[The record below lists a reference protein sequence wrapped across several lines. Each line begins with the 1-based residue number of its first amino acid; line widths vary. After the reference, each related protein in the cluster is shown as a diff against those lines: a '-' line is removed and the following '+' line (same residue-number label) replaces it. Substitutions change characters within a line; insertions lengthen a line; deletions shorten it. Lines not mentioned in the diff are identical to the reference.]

1 MSHTSKTRVGRISI
15 RVNDRFILCDQ
26 IAKVGVSQ
34 APHLK
39 VWTQEA
45 SCFPRVRKQTESG
58 TCLAPDFTLDIN
70 KGSSHRSTQATPR
83 TAVHRGKM
91 RYRRSD
97 SESSHEIVAVQ
108 APVARRHRHP
118 RAPTTVQIV
127 NDDFD
132 AVTQDIDFE
141 TASEMRGFDGVTQVH
156 VHKEEMGDAGRY
168 SGVYGV
174 YGEWAEKHEV
184 DYGRAP
190 DLQQDEYLYAEELA
204 RRVLDAGLNDQETV
218 HSSDKRQENA
228 GTIKRRG
235 SEARSKA
242 VERGTK
248 VSMWREDVARN
259 EKDEFGNVV
268 GNNVA
273 DTTQRTQE
281 WRSKSPP
288 VPRDIENLKSGLRR
302 SRSSVSQTYRSER
315 LYTPSDLNANWS
327 PQGKKAK
334 RDKRDAPPSPTR
346 SERIYTMAELKALSK
361 HVRTSPL
368 QMQPATFSQEPTP
381 TRSTNS
387 NSNSPPRSLPSRSWP
402 SAPPMMGVRST
413 STSSVEMVLA
423 SCEPTLLHIAP
434 VLASL
439 GIRREEHLRAF
450 ARLREETRDREMK
463 EEVLKKGVTVLEW
476 AILMDKLQ
484 SF

>member
-1 MSHTSKTRVGRISI
+1 
-15 RVNDRFILCDQ
+15 
-26 IAKVGVSQ
+26 
-34 APHLK
+34 
-39 VWTQEA
+39 
-45 SCFPRVRKQTESG
+45 
-58 TCLAPDFTLDIN
+58 
-70 KGSSHRSTQATPR
+70 
-83 TAVHRGKM
+83 M

-97 SESSHEIVAVQ
+97 SDSSHEIVAVQ
-108 APVARRHRHP
+108 APVARRHKHP

-132 AVTQDIDFE
+132 A

-156 VHKEEMGDAGRY
+156 VHKEQMEDAARY

-190 DLQQDEYLYAEELA
+190 DLQQEEYLYVEELA

-218 HSSDKRQENA
+218 HSLDKRQQNHA
-228 GTIKRRG
+228 GTIKCHG
-235 SEARSKA
+235 SEARSKTI
-242 VERGTK
+242 ERGTK

-268 GNNVA
+268 GNNAA
-273 DTTQRTQE
+273 DAAQRTQE

-288 VPRDIENLKSGLRR
+288 VSRDIEVCVSIHHRIEHDVNHPNLQNLKSGLRR

-334 RDKRDAPPSPTR
+334 RDKR
-346 SERIYTMAELKALSK
+346 ALSK

-368 QMQPATFSQEPTP
+368 QSQPATFVQEPTP

-402 SAPPMMGVRST
+402 SAPVMGVRST

>member
-1 MSHTSKTRVGRISI
+1 
-15 RVNDRFILCDQ
+15 
-26 IAKVGVSQ
+26 
-34 APHLK
+34 
-39 VWTQEA
+39 
-45 SCFPRVRKQTESG
+45 
-58 TCLAPDFTLDIN
+58 
-70 KGSSHRSTQATPR
+70 
-83 TAVHRGKM
+83 M
-91 RYRRSD
+91 RYRPSD
-97 SESSHEIVAVQ
+97 SDSSHEIVAVQ

-132 AVTQDIDFE
+132 AVTQDVEFE
-141 TASEMRGFDGVTQVH
+141 TASEMRYDGVTQVH
-156 VHKEEMGDAGRY
+156 VHKEELGDGAARY

-190 DLQQDEYLYAEELA
+190 DLQQEEYLYAEELA
-204 RRVLDAGLNDQETV
+204 RRVLDAGLNDQESV
-218 HSSDKRQENA
+218 RSSDKRQQNA
-228 GTIKRRG
+228 VTIKRRG
-235 SEARSKA
+235 SEAKSKDI
-242 VERGTK
+242 ERGAK
-248 VSMWREDVARN
+248 VSMWREAVARN

-268 GNNVA
+268 GNNGD
-273 DTTQRTQE
+273 DTAQQIQQ

-288 VPRDIENLKSGLRR
+288 VPRDIEHLKSGLRR

-315 LYTPSDLNANWS
+315 LYTPSDLNANW
-327 PQGKKAK
+327 PPDGKKAK
-334 RDKRDAPPSPTR
+334 RDKRGTPPSPTR

-361 HVRTSPL
+361 HARTSPL
-368 QMQPATFSQEPTP
+368 QAQPVTFSQEPAP

-402 SAPPMMGVRST
+402 SAPVMGVRST

>member
-1 MSHTSKTRVGRISI
+1 MHFSSSQWPL
-15 RVNDRFILCDQ
+15 LCDQ
-26 IAKVGVSQ
+26 IAKGGVSQ
-34 APHLK
+34 APRSK
-39 VWTQEA
+39 VRMQEA
-45 SCFPRVRKQTESG
+45 SCFPQVRKQTESG
-58 TCLAPDFTLDIN
+58 TCLAPDFTLDTD
-70 KGSSHRSTQATPR
+70 KGSSHQGTQATPK
-83 TAVHRGKM
+83 AVVHRGKM

-97 SESSHEIVAVQ
+97 SDSSHEIVAVQ

-141 TASEMRGFDGVTQVH
+141 TASEIRGFDGVTQVH
-156 VHKEEMGDAGRY
+156 VHKEEMEDATRY
-168 SGVYGV
+168 SGLYGV
-174 YGEWAEKHEV
+174 YGEWAEKHEI

-190 DLQQDEYLYAEELA
+190 DLQQEEYRYAEELA

-218 HSSDKRQENA
+218 HSSDSQQRDA
-228 GTIKRRG
+228 STIRRHE
-235 SEARSKA
+235 SEARSKV
-242 VERGTK
+242 VERGSK
-248 VSMWREDVARN
+248 VSAWREGVARN

-268 GNNVA
+268 GNIAA
-273 DTTQRTQE
+273 DTAQRTQE

-288 VPRDIENLKSGLRR
+288 VARDIENLKSGLRR

-315 LYTPSDLNANWS
+315 LYTPSDLNANWP

-334 RDKRDAPPSPTR
+334 RDKRGTPPSPTR
-346 SERIYTMAELKALSK
+346 SEQIYTMAELKALSRNA
-361 HVRTSPL
+361 RTSPL
-368 QMQPATFSQEPTP
+368 QSQPVNFSQEPAP
-381 TRSTNS
+381 TRSSNS

-402 SAPPMMGVRST
+402 SVPVMGVRST

>member
-1 MSHTSKTRVGRISI
+1 MS
-15 RVNDRFILCDQ
+15 
-26 IAKVGVSQ
+26 
-34 APHLK
+34 
-39 VWTQEA
+39 
-45 SCFPRVRKQTESG
+45 
-58 TCLAPDFTLDIN
+58 PDLDLDID
-70 KGSSHRSTQATPR
+70 KGSSHQGTQATPR
-83 TAVHRGKM
+83 AAIHRGKM
-91 RYRRSD
+91 RYRPSD
-97 SESSHEIVAVQ
+97 SDSSHEIVSVQ
-108 APVARRHRHP
+108 APVARKHRHP

-132 AVTQDIDFE
+132 AVTQDVDFE
-141 TASEMRGFDGVTQVH
+141 TASGMRGFDGVTQVH
-156 VHKEEMGDAGRY
+156 VHKEEMEDAARY

-174 YGEWAEKHEV
+174 YGEWAEKHEI

-190 DLQQDEYLYAEELA
+190 DLRQEEYLYAEELA

-218 HSSDKRQENA
+218 HSSDMRQQNVGTMKRH
-228 GTIKRRG
+228 G
-235 SEARSKA
+235 SEARSK
-242 VERGTK
+242 VMERGTK

-259 EKDEFGNVV
+259 DKDEFGNVV
-268 GNNVA
+268 GNNAA
-273 DTTQRTQE
+273 DTAQRTQE

-315 LYTPSDLNANWS
+315 IYTPSDLNSNWS

-334 RDKRDAPPSPTR
+334 RDKRGAPPSPTR
-346 SERIYTMAELKALSK
+346 SERIYTMAELNALSK

-368 QMQPATFSQEPTP
+368 QPQPATFPQDPTP
-381 TRSTNS
+381 TRSS
-387 NSNSPPRSLPSRSWP
+387 NSTSSPPRSHPSRNWP
-402 SAPPMMGVRST
+402 SAPVMGVRST

-484 SF
+484 SL

>member
-1 MSHTSKTRVGRISI
+1 MKNGRYPTLLKTRVGGISA
-15 RVNDRFILCDQ
+15 RVNSRFILRDQ
-26 IAKVGVSQ
+26 IAKGGVNQ
-34 APHLK
+34 APRSK
-39 VWTQEA
+39 VQTQEA
-45 SCFPRVRKQTESG
+45 SCFPRVREQTESG
-58 TCLAPDFTLDIN
+58 TCLSPDLTLDID
-70 KGSSHRSTQATPR
+70 KGSSHQGTQETPR
-83 TAVHRGKM
+83 SAVHCGKM

-97 SESSHEIVAVQ
+97 SDSSHEIVAVP

-132 AVTQDIDFE
+132 AVTQDVDFE
-141 TASEMRGFDGVTQVH
+141 TTSEMRGFDGITQVH
-156 VHKEEMGDAGRY
+156 VHKEEVEDAARY
-168 SGVYGV
+168 SGVYG
-174 YGEWAEKHEV
+174 E
-184 DYGRAP
+184 
-190 DLQQDEYLYAEELA
+190 EYLYAEELA

-218 HSSDKRQENA
+218 HSSDKRQQNA
-228 GTIKRRG
+228 GTIKRHG
-235 SEARSKA
+235 SDARSK
-242 VERGTK
+242 VMERGTK

-259 EKDEFGNVV
+259 DKDEFGNVV
-268 GNNVA
+268 GNIAA
-273 DTTQRTQE
+273 DAAQRTQE

-315 LYTPSDLNANWS
+315 IYTPSDLNTNWS

-334 RDKRDAPPSPTR
+334 RDKRGAPPSPTR
-346 SERIYTMAELKALSK
+346 SERIYTMAELNALSK
-361 HVRTSPL
+361 HIRTSPL
-368 QMQPATFSQEPTP
+368 QPQPATFPQEPTP
-381 TRSTNS
+381 TRSS
-387 NSNSPPRSLPSRSWP
+387 NSNSTSPPRSHPSRGWP
-402 SAPPMMGVRST
+402 SAPVMGVRST

>member
-1 MSHTSKTRVGRISI
+1 MSHTPKNTCRTHFSSSQWPLLR
-15 RVNDRFILCDQ
+15 DQ
-26 IAKVGVSQ
+26 IAKGGVSQ
-34 APHLK
+34 APRSK
-39 VWTQEA
+39 VRTQEA

-58 TCLAPDFTLDIN
+58 TCLAPDFTLDID
-70 KGSSHRSTQATPR
+70 KGSSHQGTQVTPK
-83 TAVHRGKM
+83 AVVRHGKM

-97 SESSHEIVAVQ
+97 SDSSHEIVAVQ
-108 APVARRHRHP
+108 APVARKHRHP

-141 TASEMRGFDGVTQVH
+141 TGSEIRGFDGVTQVY
-156 VHKEEMGDAGRY
+156 VHKEEMEDATRY
-168 SGVYGV
+168 SGLYGV
-174 YGEWAEKHEV
+174 YGEWAEKHEI

-190 DLQQDEYLYAEELA
+190 DLQQEEYRYAEELA

-218 HSSDKRQENA
+218 HSSDSRQRDA
-228 GTIKRRG
+228 STIRRHEP
-235 SEARSKA
+235 EARSKV
-242 VERGTK
+242 VERGSK
-248 VSMWREDVARN
+248 VSVWREDVARN

-268 GNNVA
+268 GNNAA
-273 DTTQRTQE
+273 DTAQRTQE

-288 VPRDIENLKSGLRR
+288 VARDIENLKSGLRR

-315 LYTPSDLNANWS
+315 LYTPSDLNANW
-327 PQGKKAK
+327 PPHGKKPK
-334 RDKRDAPPSPTR
+334 RDKRGTPPSPTR
-346 SERIYTMAELKALSK
+346 SEQIYTMAELKALSRNA
-361 HVRTSPL
+361 RTSPL
-368 QMQPATFSQEPTP
+368 QSQPVTFSQEPTP
-381 TRSTNS
+381 TRSSNS

-402 SAPPMMGVRST
+402 SAPVMGVRST

>member
-1 MSHTSKTRVGRISI
+1 MK
-15 RVNDRFILCDQ
+15 
-26 IAKVGVSQ
+26 
-34 APHLK
+34 
-39 VWTQEA
+39 
-45 SCFPRVRKQTESG
+45 
-58 TCLAPDFTLDIN
+58 
-70 KGSSHRSTQATPR
+70 
-83 TAVHRGKM
+83 
-91 RYRRSD
+91 
-97 SESSHEIVAVQ
+97 
-108 APVARRHRHP
+108 
-118 RAPTTVQIV
+118 
-127 NDDFD
+127 DDFD

-156 VHKEEMGDAGRY
+156 VHKEEMEDAARY

-174 YGEWAEKHEV
+174 YGEWAEKHEI

-190 DLQQDEYLYAEELA
+190 DLQQEEYLYAEELA
-204 RRVLDAGLNDQETV
+204 RRMLDAGLNDQETI
-218 HSSDKRQENA
+218 HSSDKRQQSA
-228 GTIKRRG
+228 GTIMRRG
-235 SEARSKA
+235 SDARSKV

-268 GNNVA
+268 GNNA
-273 DTTQRTQE
+273 AEAAQRTQE

-334 RDKRDAPPSPTR
+334 RDKRGAPPSPTR
-346 SERIYTMAELKALSK
+346 SERIYTMAELNALSK

-368 QMQPATFSQEPTP
+368 QPQPATFSQEPTP
-381 TRSTNS
+381 TRSS
-387 NSNSPPRSLPSRSWP
+387 NSNSHSPPRSHPSRSWP
-402 SAPPMMGVRST
+402 SAPVMSVRST

-484 SF
+484 SL

>member
-1 MSHTSKTRVGRISI
+1 
-15 RVNDRFILCDQ
+15 
-26 IAKVGVSQ
+26 
-34 APHLK
+34 
-39 VWTQEA
+39 
-45 SCFPRVRKQTESG
+45 
-58 TCLAPDFTLDIN
+58 
-70 KGSSHRSTQATPR
+70 
-83 TAVHRGKM
+83 M
-91 RYRRSD
+91 RYRRTDSD
-97 SESSHEIVAVQ
+97 SSHEIVSVQ

-132 AVTQDIDFE
+132 AVTQDVDFE

-156 VHKEEMGDAGRY
+156 VHKEEMEDAARY

-190 DLQQDEYLYAEELA
+190 DLQQEEYLYAEELA

-218 HSSDKRQENA
+218 HSSDKRQQHV
-228 GTIKRRG
+228 GTIKRHG
-235 SEARSKA
+235 PEARSKV

-268 GNNVA
+268 GNNAA
-273 DTTQRTQE
+273 DILQRTQE

-302 SRSSVSQTYRSER
+302 SRSSASQTYRSER

-334 RDKRDAPPSPTR
+334 RDKQCSPPSPTR

-361 HVRTSPL
+361 HVKTSPL
-368 QMQPATFSQEPTP
+368 QPQPVTFSQERTP

-387 NSNSPPRSLPSRSWP
+387 NSNSPPRSHPSRSWP
-402 SAPPMMGVRST
+402 SAPAMGARST
-413 STSSVEMVLA
+413 STSSVETVLS

-434 VLASL
+434 ILASL